1 MGITK
6 NHQSPETLRAMAA
19 AAFPHK
25 QLLEAKE
32 LTEGMF
38 NAAYRMDFADGTA
51 AVAKIA
57 AGSAGGFLSNEVN
70 LMAAEV
76 AAMELLRKEG
86 VPYVPRVYYSD
97 FSRSL
102 CSGPFFIMEMMPG
115 GSLFALRDEIAEE
128 TRRRVLFEAGQLQR
142 RLTEVRGEG
151 FGLLGDERRF
161 AALYDMLVYMFTN
174 LLGDAARISLDFG
187 FAPEELWARL
197 ARDRAAFDAVTRP
210 SLVHWDMWEGNI
222 FVKEG
227 RLSGV
232 IGWERAMWADPFMDD
247 RFRTRNHNPAFME
260 GYGVKEF
267 SAAERRRIH
276 WYDLFLCVTMMTET
290 FYRQYENAEDEIRWL
305 TPQVQAAWEALSQ
318 PVNA

>member
-19 AAFPHK
+19 AAFPDK

-161 AALYDMLVYMFTN
+161 AALYDMLVYMFAN

-197 ARDRAAFDAVTRP
+197 ARDRAAFDAVTRS

-232 IGWERAMWADPFMDD
+232 IDWERAMWADPFMDD
-247 RFRTRNHNPAFME
+247 RFRTRNHNPDFFAGFGQGKFTPE
-260 GYGVKEF
+260 E
-267 SAAERRRIH
+267 SRRIR
-276 WYDLFLCVTMMTET
+276 WYDLFLNMTMMAESY
-290 FYRQYENAEDEIRWL
+290 YRQYEDIEGEIRWL
-305 TPQVQAAWEALSQ
+305 SPQLKDAWAALE
-318 PVNA
+318 NGI

>member
-19 AAFPHK
+19 AAFPDK
-25 QLLEAKE
+25 QLLEVKE

-57 AGSAGGFLSNEVN
+57 AGSAEGFLSNEVN

-115 GSLFALRDEIAEE
+115 SSLFALRDEMTKAL
-128 TRRRVLFEAGQLQR
+128 RSSALFEAGQLQR

-187 FAPEELWARL
+187 FAPQELWARL
-197 ARDRAAFDAVTRP
+197 ARDRAAFDAVTVP

-232 IGWERAMWADPFMDD
+232 IDWERAMWADPFMDD
-247 RFRTRNHNPAFME
+247 RFRTRNHNPDFFAGF
-260 GYGVKEF
+260 GQGEF
-267 SAAERRRIH
+267 TPEESRRIR
-276 WYDLFLCVTMMTET
+276 WYDLFLNMTMMAENY
-290 FYRQYENAEDEIRWL
+290 YRQYEDMEDQLRWL
-305 TPQVQAAWEALSQ
+305 APQLKDAWAALERGI
-318 PVNA
+318 